1 MKTIKRV
8 MCGLGL
14 LALAPHAIAEVDRG
28 FYLGVGVGESTYKDL
43 SQDEFDDIVV
53 SSFIGAGAPVIS
65 GNSSFEDGATSL
77 AIFAG
82 YRFNPYIAVEG
93 GYINLGATEYR
104 FSGQVNPPGPTSSI
118 PASLSMDIES
128 TGITL
133 SGLGSIPL
141 TSIFD
146 LHGRLGFF
154 ISDTELKVRTNIEAS
169 TASESETLDSESVFF
184 GVGGAFHIGNHFTV
198 SLDWTRYDNV
208 GDEDEDDDPDT
219 EAGIDI
225 DLLSVSASFRF

>member
-8 MCGLGL
+8 ICGLGL
-14 LALAPHAIAEVDRG
+14 MALAPHALAEADQG
-28 FYLGVGVGESTYKDL
+28 FYLGVGVGESTYNDL
-43 SQDEFDDIVV
+43 SQDDFDDIVV
-53 SSFIGAGAPVIS
+53 SSFFEAGAPVTS
-65 GNSSFEDGATSL
+65 GNSSFEDSATSL

-93 GYINLGATEYR
+93 GYMNLGATEYR
-104 FSGQVNPPGPTSSI
+104 FRGQVNPPGPISSV

-133 SGLGSIPL
+133 SGIGSIPL
-141 TSIFD
+141 GSIFD
-146 LHGRLGFF
+146 LHGRLGLF
-154 ISDTELKVRTNIEAS
+154 ISDTELKVGTTIENS
-169 TASESETLDSESVFF
+169 GGSDSEKLDSESVLF

-208 GDEDEDDDPDT
+208 GDEDEDDDADT

-225 DLLSVSASFRF
+225 DLLSLSAMFRF